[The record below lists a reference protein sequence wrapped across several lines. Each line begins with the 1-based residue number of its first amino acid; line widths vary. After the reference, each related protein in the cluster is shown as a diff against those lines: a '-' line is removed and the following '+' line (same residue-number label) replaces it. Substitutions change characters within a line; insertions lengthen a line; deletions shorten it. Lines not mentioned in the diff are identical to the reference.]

1 MATLVVPE
9 PDQKPWPTLGP
20 QLAHFLEQRAIFG
33 PGDLA
38 GQPAVLSDEKYGL
51 LEALYEVYPKG
62 ARYPGRRRFKRAGW
76 SVRKG
81 LAKTEFG
88 AWVTLLE
95 LHPEAPVRFDRWAKG
110 GEVSSSGYVYQ
121 PGEPIGRPV
130 MSPYIPMLA
139 YNKDQVEELAFG
151 ALAYIIGEG
160 PDADL
165 FDVSLERIIRLSA
178 RGKDDGKAL
187 PLAQSPNA
195 LDGGRTTFQLFDEP
209 HRMYLP
215 RLLEAHNTMA
225 NNLTKRP
232 AADAWSFY
240 VGTAGQLGQ
249 GSIAEQLYSE
259 ATDMTKGRKDRDPRF
274 FFLHRDSGPTHTGD
288 DKNNT
293 GHDISTKRGRIAAI
307 KEATGLDG
315 EYGPG
320 QFEDIAE
327 VYARPKT
334 DKAYWERV
342 QLNRWIQSDRQ
353 AFDIGQIKV
362 VDKTIPLGSIVTVG
376 FDGARFRDATG
387 MVLTDVRTGLQQVH
401 ALWERPPEV
410 DGVELEWE
418 VDPDEVSAT
427 VHKVMKSYRVFRFNG
442 DPPHYVEQ
450 MATWAGMYPGVV
462 DEWWTQRKTA
472 MAYAI
477 RSWQQG
483 IRSGDVKLALDK
495 RPATGSPVENETL
508 GEAFI
513 RHIGNAG
520 RRTINLWDDDDGVQL
535 FILDKLHPERK
546 FDLTMAAI
554 LSWEARLAALQSK
567 NLAKFTRRSTKFQR
581 LR

>member
-1 MATLVVPE
+1 MATLLVPQQDKE
-9 PDQKPWPTLGP
+9 QWPTLGY
-20 QLAHFLEQRAIFG
+20 QLGDFLEQRAIFG

-38 GQPAVLSDEKYGL
+38 GKQAELSPEKQGL
-51 LEALYEVYPKG
+51 LEAFYEVYPKG
-62 ARYPGRRRFKRAGW
+62 ARYAGRRRFKRCGW

-88 AWVTLLE
+88 AWIAFLE
-95 LHPEAPVRFDRWAKG
+95 LHPGAPVRFDHWAVR
-110 GEVSSSGYVYQ
+110 GETSWWGYKYD
-121 PGEPIGRPV
+121 PGEPVGRPV
-130 MSPYIPMLA
+130 ASPYIPMLA

-165 FDVSLERIIRLSA
+165 FDVSLERIIRLSP
-178 RGKDDGKAL
+178 RGKDDGKAV

-195 LDGGRTTFQLFDEP
+195 RDGARTTFQLFDEP
-209 HRMYLP
+209 HRMYLE
-215 RLLEAHNTMA
+215 RLLQAHQTMQ

-232 AADAWSFY
+232 AADAWSLY

-249 GSIAEQLYSE
+249 KSIAESLYAE
-259 ATDMTKGRKDRDPRF
+259 AERMAKGSAPKDPRF
-274 FFLHRDSGPTHTGD
+274 FFLHRDSGPVHRGD
-288 DKNNT
+288 KQT
-293 GHDISTKRGRIAAI
+293 GHNIETKRGRVAAI
-307 KEATGLDG
+307 REATGPDG

-320 QFEDIAE
+320 QFEDISE
-327 VYARPKT
+327 LYERTDT

-353 AFDIGQIKV
+353 AFDLGQLTIVDQKV
-362 VDKTIPLGSIVTVG
+362 KLGSFVTAG
-376 FDGARFRDATG
+376 FDGARFRDATAI
-387 MVLTDVRTGLQQVH
+387 VLTDVFTGVQQVH

-418 VDPDEVSAT
+418 VDPDEVAA
-427 VHKVMKSYRVFRFNG
+427 VVDKLMLGYRVFRFNG

-450 MATWAGMYPGVV
+450 MASWAGKYPGVV
-462 DEWWTQRKTA
+462 EEWWTQRRA
-472 MAYAI
+472 PMAYAV
-477 RSWQQG
+477 RNYQQA
-483 IRSGDVKLALDK
+483 IRSGEVKIARDL
-495 RPATGSPVENETL
+495 RPATGSPVQNETL
-508 GEAFI
+508 GAALV

-520 RRTINLWDDDDGVQL
+520 RRDVKLWDDDGRQL
-535 FILDKLHPERK
+535 FILDKLHPDRK
-546 FDLTMAAI
+546 FDGCMAAI

-567 NLAKFTRRSTKFQR
+567 QFASLTTTSTTFKR

>member
-1 MATLVVPE
+1 
-9 PDQKPWPTLGP
+9 
-20 QLAHFLEQRAIFG
+20 
-33 PGDLA
+33 
-38 GQPAVLSDEKYGL
+38 
-51 LEALYEVYPKG
+51 
-62 ARYPGRRRFKRAGW
+62 
-76 SVRKG
+76 
-81 LAKTEFG
+81 
-88 AWVTLLE
+88 
-95 LHPEAPVRFDRWAKG
+95 
-110 GEVSSSGYVYQ
+110 
-121 PGEPIGRPV
+121 
-130 MSPYIPMLA
+130 MLA

-178 RGKDDGKAL
+178 RGQDDGKAL

-195 LDGGRTTFQLFDEP
+195 RDGAVRRSSCSTSRTACTCRGCSTRTDDEQQP
-209 HRMYLP
+209 D
-215 RLLEAHNTMA
+215 EAA
-225 NNLTKRP
+225 
-232 AADAWSFY
+232 AADAWSLY

-259 ATDMTKGRKDRDPRF
+259 AEDMAKGSKPPRPAV
-274 FFLHRDSGPTHTGD
+274 LLPAPRLRSRAHAATTRPTPAT
-288 DKNNT
+288 T
-293 GHDISTKRGRIAAI
+293 SPPRRAVIAAI
-307 KEATGLDG
+307 KEATGPDG

-327 VYARPKT
+327 VYDRPDT

-353 AFDIGQIKV
+353 AFDIGQLTI

-376 FDGARFRDATG
+376 FDGARFRDATA
-387 MVLTDVRTGLQQVH
+387 MVLTDVRTGVQQVH

-418 VDPDEVSAT
+418 VDPDEVTAA
-427 VHKVMKSYRVFRFNG
+427 VRKVMQAYRVFRFNG

-450 MATWAGMYPGVV
+450 MATWAGCTRV
-462 DEWWTQRKTA
+462 WS
-472 MAYAI
+472 
-477 RSWQQG
+477 RSGGPSGRPRWRT
-483 IRSGDVKLALDK
+483 RSGTTSRASGPGDVKLARDP

-535 FILDKLHPERK
+535 FILDKLHPDRK
-546 FDLTMAAI
+546 FDGCMAAI

-567 NLAKFTRRSTKFQR
+567 NLPS
-581 LR
+581 